1 MTEEISDVG
10 ASDPLDDLRGDLEDR
25 RRPRGVQIL
34 HDPRLNKG
42 TAFTEVER
50 DALGLRG
57 LLPPRVFTQPE
68 QEHRVLANLRRL
80 DSDLDKYLSLV
91 ALLDRNERLFY
102 RTVMDNLAELLPI
115 LYTPTVGEACRQFGL
130 IFRRPRGLYVSTR
143 DRGRIRD
150 ILRNWPERGVR
161 VVVVTDGERILG
173 LGDLGAHGMGI
184 PIGKLTLYT
193 ACGGLDP
200 ALGLPVMLDVG
211 TEDEA
216 LRLDPHYIGLPEPRL
231 RGQAYDALLD
241 EFIEAVAEV
250 FPGALVHFE
259 DFATTNAFRLLAR
272 YRTRAC
278 VFNDDIQGTAVVVLA
293 GLQNAGALSGVP
305 LVEQRILFVGA
316 GVAIG
321 AADLITQALRRQGLA
336 DAEARG
342 HCWFFDRAG
351 LIVQGRPGI
360 EAQQQPYAPPQPP
373 VTDLA
378 AAIRALHPTAL
389 VGLSG
394 QAGLFGQPVLAAMAD
409 SNSRPIVFAM
419 SNPTS
424 NAECTA
430 QQAYDA
436 TEGRVVFASGS
447 PFGSVEWVGQRYRV
461 AQANNA
467 YVFPGLGLGV
477 VLGRIRRVTDAMFLA
492 AADALVASTTSAELQ
507 DGAVFPGIA
516 RMRDVSVEVA
526 EAVARTGYD
535 EGLAVAPE
543 PTRLREYIRSSLYE
557 PNYPAHGGSSASS

>member
-1 MTEEISDVG
+1 MIEGTIDAG
-10 ASDPLDDLRGDLEDR
+10 ASGPPDDLQGHPQDR
-25 RRPRGVQIL
+25 RVPRGVQIL

-50 DALGLRG
+50 DVLGLRG
-57 LLPPRVFTQPE
+57 LLPTRIFTQDE
-68 QEHRVLANLRRL
+68 QEHRVLASLRRL
-80 DSDLDKYLSLV
+80 GSPLDKYLFLV

-130 IFRRPRGLYVSTR
+130 LFRRPRGLYVSAR
-143 DRGRIRD
+143 DRGRVRD
-150 ILRNWPERGVR
+150 ILRNWPERRVG

-200 ALGLPVMLDVG
+200 SLGLPVMLDVG
-211 TEDEA
+211 TDNET

-231 RGQAYDALLD
+231 QGPAYHALVD
-241 EFIEAVAEV
+241 EFIEAVEDV
-250 FPGALVHFE
+250 FPGALVQFE
-259 DFATTNAFRLLAR
+259 DFATANAFRLLAR

-278 VFNDDIQGTAVVVLA
+278 VFNDDIQGTAAVVLA
-293 GLQNAGALSGVP
+293 GLLNAGRLTEVP
-305 LVEQRILFVGA
+305 LVSQRILFVGA
-316 GVAIG
+316 GVAVG
-321 AADLITQALRRQGLA
+321 AADLIAEALRRQGIA

-351 LIVQGRPGI
+351 LMVQGRPGLT
-360 EAQQQPYAPPQPP
+360 AQQQPYAHPQPA
-373 VTDLA
+373 VTDLV
-378 AAIRALHPTAL
+378 AAIRALRPTAL

-394 QAGLFGQPVLAAMAD
+394 QAGLFGEAVLAAMAD
-409 SNSRPIVFAM
+409 SNARPIVFAM

-424 NAECTA
+424 QAECTA
-430 QQAYDA
+430 EQAYGA
-436 TEGRVVFASGS
+436 TGGRVVFASGS
-447 PFGSVEWVGQRYRV
+447 PFAPVEWAGQRYPV

-467 YVFPGLGLGV
+467 YVFPGLGLGIV
-477 VLGRIRRVTDAMFLA
+477 VCRIRRVTDAMFLA
-492 AADALVASTTSAELQ
+492 AADALASATRSAELQ
-507 DGAVFPGIA
+507 QGAVYPAIS

-526 EAVARTGYD
+526 EAVARTGYH
-535 EGLAVAPE
+535 EGLAGVPE
-543 PTRLREYIRSSLYE
+543 PTHLREYIGSALYE
-557 PNYPAHGGSSASS
+557 PGYSSR